1 MLTAMASAFTQHKAK
16 AKIAMTGEIT
26 LRGTVLPVGGIK
38 EKVLAAARAGIT
50 KIIMC
55 KENEKDVLEI
65 KEAAIKDIKFIF
77 VDRVE
82 EVLQHALEKK
92 PVPNA
97 LDLEAARANPAE
109 NKPVTGN

>member
-1 MLTAMASAFTQHKAK
+1 
-16 AKIAMTGEIT
+16 MTGEIT